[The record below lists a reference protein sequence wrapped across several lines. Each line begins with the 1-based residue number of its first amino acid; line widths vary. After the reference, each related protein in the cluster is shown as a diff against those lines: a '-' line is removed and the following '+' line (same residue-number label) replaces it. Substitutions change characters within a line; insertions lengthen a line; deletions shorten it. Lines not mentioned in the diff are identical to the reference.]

1 MSPPRPLRAAFAQ
14 ALKEAWAGGAG
25 AILPSAFFAGAAF
38 LVPLTLGTNTAEL
51 ASVAHGV
58 LWIALALASLVTME
72 RLFQADLEDGALDL
86 WLAGDSM
93 VSMIALVKTLAHWIV
108 SGLPLVLLSPI
119 LAIILGVPPDE
130 APRAMAAYGLGGLAF
145 FLWGGFGAS
154 LAAGVRR
161 GGLLIALIALP
172 FFIPT
177 AIFGALTLASPV
189 AIPPEALLL
198 AASTLFAFA
207 VAPFGMGAALK
218 MAAD

>member
-1 MSPPRPLRAAFAQ
+1 MNAPRPIRAAFSQ

-51 ASVAHGV
+51 AGVAYGV

-72 RLFQADLEDGALDL
+72 RLFQADLEDGTLEL
-86 WLAGDSM
+86 WLTSDVM
-93 VSMIALVKTLAHWIV
+93 VSLIALVKTLAHWLV
-108 SGLPLVLLSPI
+108 SGVPLVLLSPV
-119 LAIILGVPPDE
+119 LAIILGVPPE
-130 APRAMAAYGLGGLAF
+130 ETLRAMAAYGLGGLAF

-172 FFIPT
+172 FFVPT
-177 AIFGALTLASPV
+177 AIFGALALASPV
-189 AIPPEALLL
+189 SLPPEALLL
-198 AASTLFAFA
+198 AASTLFALV
-207 VAPFGMGAALK
+207 VAPIGMGAALK
-218 MAAD
+218 MSAD